1 MQDIRLQIMRLLL
14 NTGEDLSIREI
25 ARRLDL
31 TSGHI
36 FYHLKKLSEMG
47 ILKKELIE
55 NQIFYTP
62 QNIFTSNID
71 ETLNTIIELSKLIEA
86 DNGETIS
93 NCVMMFLKC
102 YDSFNGV

>member
-1 MQDIRLQIMRLLL
+1 MQDIRLQIMQLLL

-47 ILKKELIE
+47 IVKKEIIE
-55 NQIFYTP
+55 DRIYYTP
-62 QNIFTSNID
+62 KEIFTINID
-71 ETLNTIIELSKLIEA
+71 ETIDTIIELNKLIEA
-86 DNGETIS
+86 DNGEIIA
-93 NCVMMFLKC
+93 NCITMFLKC
-102 YDSFNGV
+102 YDSINSV